1 MTTMNKKLKIALVF
15 LGISAAVTTGVVILK
30 RKKTVTSVTAP
41 NGSTVSLNS
50 IQSAI
55 ISEAS
60 RWVGVKEIGNNASF
74 SNSDFEAKMKDKGY
88 WKTGEPYCAA
98 FVMMV
103 LVSVSSG
110 AAQAVFKQYGHKN
123 AEYLYNSL
131 KNTAY
136 SEVIKTPEPG
146 CIVCYKGHT
155 ELCEST
161 DGKTNTVITANSLN
175 ADGSQGV
182 SRKTR
187 KAGAALGTDPFL
199 GYIRIKKLS

>member
-1 MTTMNKKLKIALVF
+1 MSNKFKIAVAIVGF
-15 LGISAAVTTGVVILK
+15 SAVVTTAVVLWKYRGK
-30 RKKTVTSVTAP
+30 RTVTNANGVT
-41 NGSTVSLNS
+41 TQLNDV
-50 IQSAI
+50 QSAI
-55 ISEAS
+55 ITEAS

-74 SNSDFEAKMKDKGY
+74 SNSSFEAKMKDKGL
-88 WKTGEPYCAA
+88 WKSGEPYCAA

-110 AAQAVFKQYGHKN
+110 AAQACFKKYGHKN
-123 AEYLYNSL
+123 AKYLYNSL
-131 KNTAY
+131 KKTDF
-136 SEVIKTPEPG
+136 SETIKSPEPG
-146 CIVCYKGHT
+146 CIVCYEGHT

-161 DGKTNTVITANSLN
+161 TGKTITVITANSLN

-187 KAGAALGTDPFL
+187 NAGAALGSDPFI